1 MQGKLKVTLIRSH
14 IGKPASHRA
23 VLNGMGLTRRLK
35 TVSLVD
41 TPETRGMI
49 NKVQH
54 LVKVEE

>member
-14 IGKPASHRA
+14 IGKPANQRA
-23 VLNGMGLTRRLK
+23 VLNGMGLNKRMK
-35 TVSLVD
+35 TVSLPD
-41 TPETRGMI
+41 TPESRGMI

>member
-14 IGKPASHRA
+14 IGKPANQRA
-23 VLNGMGLTRRLK
+23 VLNGMGLNKRLK
-35 TVSLVD
+35 TVSLPD

-49 NKVQH
+49 CKVQH

>member
-23 VLNGMGLTRRLK
+23 VLVGMGLNRRLK
-35 TVSLVD
+35 TVSLPD

-54 LVKVEE
+54 LIKVEE

>member
-23 VLNGMGLTRRLK
+23 VLVGMGLNRRLK
-35 TVSLVD
+35 TVSLPD
-41 TPETRGMI
+41 TPETWGMI

>member
-14 IGKPASHRA
+14 IGKPANQRA
-23 VLNGMGLTRRLK
+23 VLNGMGLNRRLK
-35 TVSLVD
+35 TVILPD
-41 TPETRGMI
+41 TPESRGMI